1 MYATAKEYLG
11 IYKPPKSTMQR
22 NGIQLPYGINRGDYG
37 GYLVNETFAENTTR
51 NNVLENTTRNSV
63 AENTTP
69 MENAFVEDVKQDRP
83 VPQDLKWATIE
94 AIPSVN
100 PKLWGPHFWY
110 TYHMSAAYYPKN
122 PSPIVIERMKG
133 RILAIPYE
141 IPCNNCRHHASAFIE
156 GYGDLDNVV
165 SSRDALIKFYVD
177 FHNQVNKRY
186 GKPEWT
192 VEQAKKKYGG

>member
-11 IYKPPKSTMQR
+11 VYKPPKSTLQR
-22 NGIQLPYGINRGDYG
+22 NGIHLPHGINRGDYG
-37 GYLVNETFAENTTR
+37 GYLVNETFFEN
-51 NNVLENTTRNSV
+51 NTSI
-63 AENTTP
+63 
-69 MENAFVEDVKQDRP
+69 EDIKNLKDSEEIKDVP
-83 VPQDLKWATIE
+83 IPQDLKWTQVDAV
-94 AIPSVN
+94 PSVN
-100 PKLWGPHFWY
+100 PKIWGPHFWY

-156 GYGDLDNVV
+156 GYGDLSDVV
-165 SSRDALIKFYVD
+165 KNRDALIKFYVD

-192 VEQAKKKYGG
+192 VEQAKKHYGG